1 MPPASATPWAA
12 AASAAAQKQ
21 VTSKE
26 ATSKEAQ
33 TTSPEPSAVNWKT
46 LAGQKRTTQ
55 TPTGALQPP
64 RSGEGNAAPSK
75 EAISK
80 AAASKESGASPTQ
93 SSETAPTSPKQ
104 KKASPAGE
112 GRTPPRRGTAELSDA
127 DLSDGSSRGEASK
140 EAHNTEMQ
148 LDSESEYPEL
158 SAGQRAAQRS
168 ERALSAVAEGEST
181 QCSGGTADA
190 SAPKGAAPAP
200 PPPLN
205 QLEAEQAVVQ
215 ARFSATAKAAATSRV
230 AAGIVPPDQYR
241 GLTRTAMLVEEQS
254 PAIATRPTALKPSQT
269 FRIPKISP
277 EQPTPEQQQG
287 QEQSAAAPQ
296 ARAPRT
302 TPALLLLLVWANH
315 PRPGLC
321 PHTVARPGIYPHM
334 RKILTQAPCAQDYGW
349 IKFSHTSAPEPI
361 NLSSLATQVEIEL
374 DDEEILYDRG
384 KVRLEHAGKDRAQA
398 IGYYPQ
404 EATYYLSGEG
414 DKDEGIIRYVDDRG
428 KQITLIGVI
437 CDCTGNEL
445 GSASVDPGQPANRTA
460 QRKALQAKMRS
471 RKAGQ
476 KSDGIR
482 VRYDLP
488 SAYMSTS
495 QADGGFLEA
504 ETAIHDRANAAA
516 RVRAMSQA
524 PRYELK
530 QPEDFL
536 MRRKLNKLELW
547 INFNTPADA
556 EHFDFSFLKYPQLAK
571 GVAPLQ
577 GYLATSTC
585 ETLGLKQCCFA
596 KPGACSAENGSA
608 YCVARRNAMAI
619 AGIGTSPDLHLEA
632 KSAIK
637 RERQEEREMKA
648 ETHKQQRRDAE
659 RARLCTD
666 YKEGKVR
673 TLPPERASR
682 ADCRRVAVPNQ
693 GMREGT
699 PPWEE
704 GCEENH
710 LHHDDLRGEMPDR
723 ALPIQAR
730 TLMAGTGSQGTSG
743 ETDAQ
748 QRLEGRG
755 DRRIRRDSGSAKRS
769 ER

>member
-1 MPPASATPWAA
+1 
-12 AASAAAQKQ
+12 
-21 VTSKE
+21 
-26 ATSKEAQ
+26 
-33 TTSPEPSAVNWKT
+33 
-46 LAGQKRTTQ
+46 
-55 TPTGALQPP
+55 
-64 RSGEGNAAPSK
+64 
-75 EAISK
+75 
-80 AAASKESGASPTQ
+80 
-93 SSETAPTSPKQ
+93 
-104 KKASPAGE
+104 
-112 GRTPPRRGTAELSDA
+112 
-127 DLSDGSSRGEASK
+127 
-140 EAHNTEMQ
+140 
-148 LDSESEYPEL
+148 
-158 SAGQRAAQRS
+158 
-168 ERALSAVAEGEST
+168 
-181 QCSGGTADA
+181 
-190 SAPKGAAPAP
+190 
-200 PPPLN
+200 
-205 QLEAEQAVVQ
+205 
-215 ARFSATAKAAATSRV
+215 
-230 AAGIVPPDQYR
+230 
-241 GLTRTAMLVEEQS
+241 
-254 PAIATRPTALKPSQT
+254 
-269 FRIPKISP
+269 
-277 EQPTPEQQQG
+277 
-287 QEQSAAAPQ
+287 
-296 ARAPRT
+296 
-302 TPALLLLLVWANH
+302 
-315 PRPGLC
+315 
-321 PHTVARPGIYPHM
+321 M
-334 RKILTQAPCAQDYGW
+334 RQKILTQAPCAQDYGW
-349 IKFSHTSAPEPI
+349 IKFSHTIAPEPI
-361 NLSSLATQVEIEL
+361 SLSSLATQVEIEL

-404 EATYYLSGEG
+404 EATYFLSGEG
-414 DKDEGIIRYVDDRG
+414 DKEEAIIRYVDEKG
-428 KQITLIGVI
+428 KQVTLIGVM
-437 CDCTGNEL
+437 CDCAGNEL
-445 GSASVDPGQPANRTA
+445 GSASVDPEQPASRTA

-476 KSDGIR
+476 QSDGIR

-495 QADGGFLEA
+495 QADGGFVEA
-504 ETAIHDRANAAA
+504 ETAIHARANAAA
-516 RVRAMSQA
+516 RVRAMSHA

-536 MRRKLNKLELW
+536 LRRKLNKLELW
-547 INFNTPADA
+547 INFNAPADA

-682 ADCRRVAVPNQ
+682 ADYRRVAVPNR

-710 LHHDDLRGEMPDR
+710 LHHDDLRGELPDR

-755 DRRIRRDSGSAKRS
+755 DRRIRRDSGSASARARHYVRLLDLRLHRLQPVRRKGARGTWGHGRNAARHGLREPAVYPTAEAIPPETLHAHAAQPGRPPGSGSSFPHSTASDETPRYARSTRRRRFAKRYWTCQTTATRNVTRKVTQTWYTLNWNIICQRLPWQS
-769 ER
+769 AGSGGDHA